1 MLGPSSPPV
10 GVSALNAAK
19 AHQALG
25 AQHTVSMSPEDF
37 TLMKRVLA
45 RRTEVQ
51 SFLEG
56 QGGEAREAQS
66 AIPAAAVGPAS
77 EMTAAEGAVGNSASD
92 VSRMPPPPKQQQRP
106 PWRKVLWQSQPYA
119 DNHVDQSF
127 MEHLVKNANVKKLH
141 YWELVQNTAAVTQQV
156 SATAIFFIVFMHVH
170 CDAPGIRTNFLLV
183 IDIVLL
189 LFGYALRCS
198 TQLRW
203 PETAEVASSLKSCA
217 LFAAILH
224 LISPVL
230 RTLTESFSD
239 DTIWALSLVLTAVHL
254 GVHDFSYVNYPHM
267 HPKFTGTLS
276 LNAAIFTAVLLSSR
290 LNSNEEV
297 FAFIFFAIEL
307 FAYFPITCHHIK
319 GASIEMHIGVTFLLV
334 SANISLLFP
343 ISTTIAWVYVFA
355 MAAITFVLPW
365 IMVQNQKHAEHQVV
379 GH

>member
-1 MLGPSSPPV
+1 
-10 GVSALNAAK
+10 
-19 AHQALG
+19 
-25 AQHTVSMSPEDF
+25 
-37 TLMKRVLA
+37 MKQVLA
-45 RRTEVQ
+45 RRTEVK
-51 SFLEG
+51 SFLERQVG
-56 QGGEAREAQS
+56 NARKAQS
-66 AIPAAAVGPAS
+66 PMLAAGK
-77 EMTAAEGAVGNSASD
+77 GAVSKIVSNKTLVDCPGNSTSD
-92 VSRMPPPPKQQQRP
+92 ISRIPPTPNQQQRP

-119 DNHVDQSF
+119 DNHVDPSF

-189 LFGYALRCS
+189 LFGYTLRCS

-203 PETAEVASSLKSCA
+203 PEAAEVASSLKSCA

-365 IMVQNQKHAEHQVV
+365 IMVQNQKHKDQIQGPWDIAKPEKLHE
-379 GH
+379 